1 MHEPAISYL
10 SLMVIG
16 IAAVAAPMLAELVPR
31 GLIPPVALEVVA
43 GIVLG
48 PQVIGWLHV
57 DTPVEVLSFLGLG
70 FLLFLAGL
78 ELTPSSLV
86 NRQARF
92 GMVAYVAAVALAFP
106 LAIALRSFG
115 ASGDIRIL
123 ALALTST
130 SLGVVVPILHDAGES
145 GTGFG
150 QTVIAAASIGEFASL
165 LLLTVMFSADP
176 KSTPVQILY
185 VVGLA
190 VSAVVAIV
198 VIRWWWGSKWFTDSM
213 DRLDE
218 TTSQLRIRS
227 ALLLLLFFA
236 ALVHGFG
243 LSSVL
248 GTFIAGIVLRVA
260 NQNAAPEVQERYLAK
275 LSAIGFGFLVPIFF
289 VTTGAQLDILAVVD
303 HEKTLVLVPLFLA
316 GMVLARG
323 LTAGLLLKSGMT
335 VRGAIANG
343 ALQTTSLTFP
353 IIVSTIGTSLGF
365 LSAPTAAALITAG
378 LLSVIVFPAVA
389 LFTRPWAV
397 GPLDA
402 TLPLTDPG
410 IEL

>member
-1 MHEPAISYL
+1 MNDSVSYL
-10 SLMVIG
+10 SLMVIAV
-16 IAAVAAPMLAELVPR
+16 AAVAAPMLAELVPR
-31 GLIPPVALEVVA
+31 GLLPPVALEVVA
-43 GIVLG
+43 GIILG

-92 GMVAYVAAVALAFP
+92 GMVAYVAALALSFP
-106 LAIALRSFG
+106 LAIALRALG

-123 ALALTST
+123 ALAVTST
-130 SLGVVVPILHDAGES
+130 SLGVVVPVLHDARES
-145 GTGFG
+145 GTKFG

-165 LLLTVMFSADP
+165 LLLTVLFSADP

-190 VSAVVAIV
+190 VSAVIAIV
-198 VIRWWWGSKWFTDSM
+198 VIRWWWGSSWFTGSM
-213 DRLDE
+213 ERLDE

-260 NQNAAPEVQERYLAK
+260 NQNASAEVQERYLAK
-275 LSAIGFGFLVPIFF
+275 LSAIGFGFLVPVFF
-289 VTTGAQLDILAVVD
+289 VTTGAQLDIRDVVD
-303 HEKTLVLVPLFLA
+303 HGRTLLLVPLFLVA
-316 GMVLARG
+316 MVIARG
-323 LTAGLLLKSGMT
+323 LTAALLLKPGMT
-335 VRGAIANG
+335 LRGVVANG
-343 ALQTTSLTFP
+343 ALQSTSLTFP
-353 IIVSTIGTSLGF
+353 IIVATIGTSLGF
-365 LSAPTAAALITAG
+365 LSEPTAAALITAG

-389 LFTRPWAV
+389 LFTRPWTEGA
-397 GPLDA
+397 LDG